1 MAKIMI
7 VDNDTSTVETLKD
20 ILEAE
25 GYDIVVAYGGQECLD
40 KLKDITV
47 DLILLDIMMPEID
60 GIQVCEKLAKN
71 EKTSN
76 IKIILISAISI
87 GSETFKQNKEQF
99 SYFKNVKDEIEKPFD
114 TDTLTKKIK
123 AALA

>member
-20 ILEAE
+20 ILETE

-60 GIQVCEKLAKN
+60 GIQVCERLAKD
-71 EKTSN
+71 EKTNN

-87 GSETFKQNKEQF
+87 ASDTFKQNKEQF
-99 SYFKNVKDEIEKPFD
+99 SYFKNVMDEIEKPFD
-114 TDTLTKKIK
+114 TDTLIKKIK

>member
-60 GIQVCEKLAKN
+60 GIQVCERLAKN

>member
-7 VDNDTSTVETLKD
+7 VDNDIHTVETLKE
-20 ILEAE
+20 ILEME
-25 GYDIVVAYGGQECLD
+25 GYDIVSAFGGKECFE
-40 KLKDITV
+40 KLTYTKV

-60 GIQVCEKLAKN
+60 GIQICEKLTKN
-71 EKTSN
+71 EKTKD

-87 GSETFKQNKEQF
+87 ASDTFKQNKEHF
-99 SYFKNVKDEIEKPFD
+99 SYFKNVMDEIEKPFD
-114 TDTLTKKIK
+114 TDTLIKKIK